1 MGWSLSCRYTI
12 CQVQYKLTSDLK
24 PNLNT
29 ISYYNMYFKSE
40 SSLQIMLSK
49 LWIFIEDKNRDP
61 FLVKTP
67 K

>member
-1 MGWSLSCRYTI
+1 
-12 CQVQYKLTSDLK
+12 
-24 PNLNT
+24 
-29 ISYYNMYFKSE
+29 MYFKSE